1 MENNSSNII
10 SFKIEAI
17 ELLEYSLNTPN
28 YLPSQEVSYKFD
40 MGIEHK
46 ISLDL
51 KKIFVV
57 CIFDIKSEST
67 DEQFAHAKISC
78 VYDLPE
84 LEKYYDTA
92 NNKVKFPTTIG
103 VTLNSISLSTSRGVL
118 FTLFRGTFLHHAI
131 LPIVDP
137 KTFIPGDNN

>member
-1 MENNSSNII
+1 MENTNII

-28 YLPSQEVSYKFD
+28 DILSPELTYKFD

-57 CIFDIKSEST
+57 CSFDVKSES
-67 DEQFAHAKISC
+67 DEFHFAHAKISC
-78 VYDLPE
+78 IYNFPNVEDFLN
-84 LEKYYDTA
+84 KTS
-92 NNKVKFPTTIG
+92 NKVKLPDTLG

-137 KTFIPGDNN
+137 KTFILGDNNI

>member
-28 YLPSQEVSYKFD
+28 FTTSPELCYKFD

-46 ISLDL
+46 ISLEL

-57 CIFDIKSEST
+57 CSFDVKSET
-67 DEQFAHAKISC
+67 DNFQFAHAKISC
-78 VYDLPE
+78 IYDFPNVE
-84 LEKYYDTA
+84 DYHNKT
-92 NNKVKFPTTIG
+92 NNKVNLPDTIG

-118 FTLFRGTFLHHAI
+118 FTLFRGTFLHQAI

-137 KTFIPGDNN
+137 KTFILGENN

>member
-1 MENNSSNII
+1 MENNPSDAIG
-10 SFKIEAI
+10 FKIEAI
-17 ELLEYSLNTPN
+17 ELLEYALNTPN
-28 YLPSQEVSYKFD
+28 YLPAPDLTYKFD

-57 CIFDIKSEST
+57 CTFVIRSEAT

-78 VYDLPE
+78 AYDFPEVERFYDKTKSKVELP
-84 LEKYYDTA
+84 
-92 NNKVKFPTTIG
+92 VTIG
-103 VTLNSISLSTSRGVL
+103 ITLNSISLSTSRGVL

-137 KTFIPGDNN
+137 KSFIPGKKN